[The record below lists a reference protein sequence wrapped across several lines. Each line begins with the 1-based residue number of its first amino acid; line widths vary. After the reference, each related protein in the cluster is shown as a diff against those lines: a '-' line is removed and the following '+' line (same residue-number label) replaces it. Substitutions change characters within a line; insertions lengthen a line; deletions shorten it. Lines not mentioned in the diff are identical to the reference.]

1 MKVIID
7 LELLARAILLS
18 CIFCLIIIGFCY
30 LIVHNI
36 RKWHSKR
43 QQKRKQKA
51 EQDEFSRSMQKKFLR
66 QQLYFYRKTGK
77 IADQYGH
84 EPPELKN
91 YSYRLAPMFS
101 TEDLP
106 DKAFAVLFE
115 QVCFS
120 ENQKKTIIFK
130 PDNSGWIF
138 FKVEG
143 FVPDNKVILSH
154 PVLGT
159 LCLLNTERQAETTG
173 QMINVFLVTVCKDG
187 VYNSFCHIPSKKPFS
202 LT

>member
-18 CIFCLIIIGFCY
+18 SFFCLIVIGCGY

-36 RKWHSKR
+36 KKWYLKR
-43 QQKRKQKA
+43 RQKLEEKA
-51 EQDEFSRSMQKKFLR
+51 RQEEFSRSIQKSLLR
-66 QQLYFYRKTGK
+66 QQLYFFRKTGK

-84 EPPELKN
+84 EPLELKN
-91 YSYRLAPMFS
+91 YSYRLAPIYP

-120 ENQKKTIIFK
+120 ENQEKTIIFK
-130 PDNSGWIF
+130 PDNSGWISF
-138 FKVEG
+138 TVEG
-143 FVPDNKVILSH
+143 FAPDNRVILSH
-154 PVLGT
+154 PVMGT
-159 LCLLNTERQAETTG
+159 VCLCNTEHQAKNIG

-187 VYNSFCHIPSKKPFS
+187 GYNSFCHIPSQEPFS